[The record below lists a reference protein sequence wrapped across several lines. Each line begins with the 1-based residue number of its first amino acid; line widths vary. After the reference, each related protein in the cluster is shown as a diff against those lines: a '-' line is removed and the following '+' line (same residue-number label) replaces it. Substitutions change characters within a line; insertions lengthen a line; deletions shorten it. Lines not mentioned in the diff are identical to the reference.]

1 MTPVELC
8 EFVDGLN
15 TPILNLKDPH
25 ATHLLLELS
34 SLCYSLAEGG
44 DVEIEM
50 VKNAF
55 LVLQDYI
62 FNKI

>member
-8 EFVDGLN
+8 EFVDGLHK
-15 TPILNLKDPH
+15 PILDLKDPH

-44 DVEIEM
+44 DTEIEI
-50 VKNAF
+50 VKDAF

>member
-1 MTPVELC
+1 MTPAELC
-8 EFVDGLN
+8 EIVDGLHK
-15 TPILNLKDPH
+15 PILDLKDPH

-50 VKNAF
+50 VKKCF
-55 LVLQDYI
+55 PCPSRLHI
-62 FNKI
+62 E